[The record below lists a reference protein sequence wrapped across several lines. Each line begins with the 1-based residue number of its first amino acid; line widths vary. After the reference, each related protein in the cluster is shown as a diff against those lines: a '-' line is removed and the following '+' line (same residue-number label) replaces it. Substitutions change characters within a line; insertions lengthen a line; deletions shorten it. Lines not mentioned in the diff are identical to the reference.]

1 MNCKNKLNF
10 SFSFILSV
18 PPVMQEGEDVRIGRL
33 QLICQNGFSI

>member
-1 MNCKNKLNF
+1 MNCKNKLN
-10 SFSFILSV
+10 FSFILSV